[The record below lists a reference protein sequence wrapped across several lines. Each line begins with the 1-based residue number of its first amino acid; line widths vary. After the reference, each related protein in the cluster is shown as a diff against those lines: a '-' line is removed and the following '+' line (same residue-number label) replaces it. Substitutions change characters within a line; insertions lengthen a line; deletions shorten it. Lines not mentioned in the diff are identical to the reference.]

1 MTDVYRPDTPRRRG
15 DHTAPHVSPVTPAED
30 VRTVLIN
37 KVSWGAVLAGVA
49 VALVTHLIL
58 NMLGVGIGAA
68 TLDPGTGDNP
78 SASTFSIGAAIWFAV
93 AGILAAL
100 AGGVAAGRLSGQPKE
115 NTAGWHGLA
124 SWAVTT
130 LIVFLLLST
139 TLGSILGGAYRG
151 LANVAGTLTDKT
163 AQLAAPAIAQAGD
176 PFASIDQAIRART
189 GGEDP
194 AMLRDAAIAAVRAA
208 VTGDPQQANEA
219 RERATQALA
228 RAQNISPDEARGE
241 IERYEQQY
249 RQSIER
255 AREQATQVADAAAK
269 GTSRAAL
276 LGAISLLIGAAA
288 GWFGGRMG
296 AIDPTVT
303 PTVA

>member
-1 MTDVYRPDTPRRRG
+1 
-15 DHTAPHVSPVTPAED
+15 
-30 VRTVLIN
+30 
-37 KVSWGAVLAGVA
+37 
-49 VALVTHLIL
+49 
-58 NMLGVGIGAA
+58 
-68 TLDPGTGDNP
+68 
-78 SASTFSIGAAIWFAV
+78 
-93 AGILAAL
+93 
-100 AGGVAAGRLSGQPKE
+100 
-115 NTAGWHGLA
+115 
-124 SWAVTT
+124 VTT

-139 TLGSILGGAYRG
+139 TLEWIHGGAYRG
-151 LANVAGTLTDKT
+151 LANVARTLADKT
-163 AQLAAPAIAQAGD
+163 AQVWLLRPLHRQAT
-176 PFASIDQAIRART
+176 PLPQSINLSGART

-208 VTGDPQQANEA
+208 VAGDPQQANEA

-249 RQSIER
+249 RQSIQR
-255 AREQATQVADAAAK
+255 AREQSTQAADAAAK

-296 AIDPTVT
+296 IDPTVT